1 VTYDALL
8 QCICNERLPSN
19 LRCLYTRLMLHIYVA
34 RPKVDRMRNHDS
46 FVLDELGDTGDM
58 AELPQPVWENDHDRH
73 IRLKTEVIMC
83 IKNKSNFS
91 VPEYEPGDADLNQA
105 LMELIEEITALG
117 YYNELDLLQKS
128 LIPPVISLLDFS
140 SDRIVLP
147 VCIHMCIKFIYVSM
161 YIFINVC
168 VCVCV
173 CVWCVCVVYVCGGVY
188 GAYTHTQ
195 VYTHPHT
202 HTPHTRTRIY
212 VHAHVC
218 MCLHT
223 HLHPP
228 THTGGSAQ
236 GEPGSRHG

>member
-46 FVLDELGDTGDM
+46 FVLDELGDTGDT
-58 AELPQPVWENDHDRH
+58 AELPQPIWENDHDRH

-117 YYNELDLLQKS
+117 YYNEPDLLQKS

-147 VCIHMCIKFIYVSM
+147 VCIQVYIKFIYVCM
-161 YIFINVC
+161 YICIYA
-168 VCVCV
+168 
-173 CVWCVCVVYVCGGVY
+173 CVWC
-188 GAYTHTQ
+188 
-195 VYTHPHT
+195 
-202 HTPHTRTRIY
+202 
-212 VHAHVC
+212 
-218 MCLHT
+218 M
-223 HLHPP
+223 
-228 THTGGSAQ
+228 
-236 GEPGSRHG
+236 